1 MSEEQRVW
9 SGQAPLEEPAP
20 APREAVWRR
29 REREKVPKVELVLVP
44 AISRQRE
51 RGQLSQARGCEFH

>member
-9 SGQAPLEEPAP
+9 SGQAPLGEP